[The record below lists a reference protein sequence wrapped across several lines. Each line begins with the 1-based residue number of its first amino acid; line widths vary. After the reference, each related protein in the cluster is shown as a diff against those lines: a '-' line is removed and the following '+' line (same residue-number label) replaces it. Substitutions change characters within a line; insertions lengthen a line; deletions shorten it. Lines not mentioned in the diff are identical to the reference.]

1 MQRALASVL
10 ILALFF
16 SQASVA
22 QQASFQ
28 PTLGGSQILGFRN
41 ATDQLLLEQRF
52 LRVPEPYLAEQHLKT
67 LTAAPHMAGTPEDR
81 KTAEYVAQK
90 FREAGLE
97 TRIDEYK
104 VWMNYPVEI
113 RLTTT
118 APATLKVHA
127 PSKERVSHD
136 PYQDDPR
143 IGVPFNGSSPS
154 GDVEADVVYA
164 NFGRPEDFAKLKDL
178 GIDVRGKIV
187 LVRYGDNFRG
197 VKSFVAEKAGAAGVI
212 IYSDPID
219 DGYFRGDVYPKGPFR
234 PDTAVQRG
242 SIEYM
247 FEYPGDVT
255 TPGIASV
262 PSLPADKRTP
272 PDKSPAMP
280 KIPTTPISYGDARPL
295 LENLAGPETPR
306 EWQGGLP
313 FTYHVGP
320 GPVRIHMVL
329 KMEYQ
334 YRSIWNVIGVA
345 RGSELPEEWVI
356 SGNHRDAWVY
366 GAVDPNSG
374 TAALLETVH
383 GIGALLKSGWKPK
396 RTLVFASWD
405 GEEEGLVGSTEFV
418 EQYANELSKAVAYFN
433 MDAAVSG
440 ANFGASAVPSL
451 KRFVRDVAKA
461 VPSPKGGTVYD
472 TWRATVDYSRR
483 STPQNPDTGTFNNR
497 KANAQDPK
505 ADVPVGD
512 LGSGSD
518 YTGFLQHLGVPSTDI
533 GSAGPYGVYHSPYD
547 NFAWFKK
554 FGDPTFVYEQEM
566 ARIMGIQMLRMS
578 QADVLP
584 FDYEQYGKEI
594 GVFFASAQ
602 KRSQDAG
609 LTEQID
615 FAPAIRAAQRFEV
628 AGRNL
633 QAALQNVPQDPAK
646 VNAALM
652 KAERALL
659 TGGLPNRPFFRHSIF
674 APGEYTGYAA
684 VVIPGVN
691 EAIDRKDIARLREQ
705 LKAATGAVERA
716 AELLESAH

>member
-1 MQRALASVL
+1 MNSVPSSPAPAPLLYDAVALECAFACSPSSL
-10 ILALFF
+10 PKHSFHFAEKSCSGLSPRFSFLRSFSRRPLF
-16 SQASVA
+16 A

-28 PTLGGSQILGFRN
+28 TTLGGSQILGFRN

-90 FREAGLE
+90 FREAGLD

-187 LVRYGDNFRG
+187 LVRYGDNFPWREVVRCREG
-197 VKSFVAEKAGAAGVI
+197 WSRRSHHLLRPDRRRLFPRRCLSQGPVPPRYCRPAWLDR
-212 IYSDPID
+212 IYVRVSGRRHRLPAL
-219 DGYFRGDVYPKGPFR
+219 PPFR
-234 PDTAVQRG
+234 RFRRISERLPTSLRRCRRFQRRRFLTA
-242 SIEYM
+242 
-247 FEYPGDVT
+247 
-255 TPGIASV
+255 TPGRFSKTLQARRLRASGKAACR
-262 PSLPADKRTP
+262 SRITLGPARY
-272 PDKSPAMP
+272 A
-280 KIPTTPISYGDARPL
+280 
-295 LENLAGPETPR
+295 
-306 EWQGGLP
+306 
-313 FTYHVGP
+313 FTL
-320 GPVRIHMVL
+320 VL

-345 RGSELPEEWVI
+345 RGEENFRR
-356 SGNHRDAWVY
+356 SGCMLGNHRDAWVY

-374 TAALLETVH
+374 TAALLKTVH

-472 TWRATVDYSRR
+472 NMACDCRLLPTKYAAKSRYR
-483 STPQNPDTGTFNNR
+483 N
-497 KANAQDPK
+497 
-505 ADVPVGD
+505 
-512 LGSGSD
+512 
-518 YTGFLQHLGVPSTDI
+518 
-533 GSAGPYGVYHSPYD
+533 
-547 NFAWFKK
+547 
-554 FGDPTFVYEQEM
+554 
-566 ARIMGIQMLRMS
+566 IQ
-578 QADVLP
+578 
-584 FDYEQYGKEI
+584 
-594 GVFFASAQ
+594 
-602 KRSQDAG
+602 RSQGECPG
-609 LTEQID
+609 LE
-615 FAPAIRAAQRFEV
+615 
-628 AGRNL
+628 GRCPRRRPRQWL
-633 QAALQNVPQDPAK
+633 RLHRVSATPR
-646 VNAALM
+646 
-652 KAERALL
+652 RAL
-659 TGGLPNRPFFRHSIF
+659 N
-674 APGEYTGYAA
+674 
-684 VVIPGVN
+684 
-691 EAIDRKDIARLREQ
+691 
-705 LKAATGAVERA
+705 
-716 AELLESAH
+716 